1 MKAAG
6 QQKPRLVGLLV
17 ALALIGAGVASAVLV
32 AWRTDRYP
40 ASSEATIDADRV
52 KIAMTVGGRIV
63 ELAIRENQYVA
74 QGDILLRLDPE
85 PYELAVRQARADLA
99 VARAA
104 VDTQR
109 RVVSTEAANA
119 VIADAQLV
127 RARANFD
134 LAARTVERMRPLAAQ
149 SYVSAQQFDM
159 ARTTMADATVSLA
172 QAEEQSRAA
181 DRAVG
186 TLDMQQAMVAAREAA
201 LAIAERALRET
212 VMRAPVSGRVN
223 GLNFTI
229 GQVVTPMVPLFNV
242 IATDEWFAIANM
254 RETDLGA
261 VSIGDCAT
269 VYALSARTIPIRGKV
284 LGIGWGVMSSDS
296 IIIPGGSPM
305 VARSMNW
312 VRVAQRFPVR
322 IELHQPPA
330 DLMRVGASADV
341 EIRYG
346 AACR

>member
-1 MKAAG
+1 MKVAG
-6 QQKPRLVGLLV
+6 ERKPPLTGLLV
-17 ALALIGAGVASAVLV
+17 ALALIAAGAASAIFVV
-32 AWRTDRYP
+32 WRTDRYP

-63 ELAIRENQYVA
+63 ELAVQENQRVA
-74 QGDILLRLDPE
+74 QDQILLRLDPE

-99 VARAA
+99 IARAS
-104 VDTQR
+104 VETQR
-109 RVVSTEAANA
+109 RLVSTETANA
-119 VIADAQLV
+119 AIAAAQLT
-127 RARANFD
+127 RARANFE
-134 LAARTVERMRPLAAQ
+134 LAARTVERMRPLASQ
-149 SYVSAQQFDM
+149 SYVSAQQFDT
-159 ARTTMADATVSLA
+159 ARTALRDATVSLA

-181 DRAVG
+181 ETAVG

-212 VMRAPVSGRVN
+212 VMRAPVTGRVS
-223 GLNFTI
+223 GLTFTI

-242 IATDEWFAIANM
+242 IATDEWFAVANM

-261 VSIGDCAT
+261 VSIGDCVT

-284 LGIGWGVMSSDS
+284 LGTGWGVMGTDS

-322 IELHQPPA
+322 IALEHPPEE
-330 DLMRVGASADV
+330 LMRVGASADV

-346 AACR
+346 AACH